1 MGPMIRRKMEFLL
14 FQISNDKSI
23 SLLITLHVFQ
33 YFMRVYLILPDPTPS
48 PITAYYHRT
57 YVALDPPLRTS
68 REVDQYT

>member
-33 YFMRVYLILPDPTPS
+33 YFMLPVPTPS